1 MACGVVSQTEPEY
14 VVYFREADLAE
25 SAGGDALRA
34 EPVSV
39 EGGNT
44 VRTAQQLMEALLAG
58 HQDETLQSTIPA
70 GTQLLLLNVEGGQ
83 ARVDLSSAYANL
95 SGIRLTMADYAIAL
109 TLTQLPEIFS
119 VKITVR
125 GQELAYRDKQ
135 IFAARDVLLSPRGDV
150 VSTVTVQLYFR
161 SEAGELVPEERV
173 LELYEGDTQVG
184 AVVRAL
190 ENGPEEDSLSA
201 DHAGEFPRPFRV
213 AEEDVCYVNLSSAPA
228 GGFAG
233 DGCAFRGN
241 AVAAKISLLPGIRA
255 GGAVPGGWRICQKLW
270 PCEHCAALFGRMKKA
285 NGGGRTSCPAAVFMY
300 PKTAARQKRRQ

>member
-1 MACGVVSQTEPEY
+1 MRRIWAGLLCAVIALAGPVACGVVSQTEPAY
-14 VVYFREADLAE
+14 VGYFREADLAE

-58 HQDETLQSTIPA
+58 PQDETLQSTIPA

-201 DHAGEFPRPFRV
+201 VMPENFRV
-213 AEEDVCYVNLSSAPA
+213 RSVWQEEDVCYVNLSSAQLEDLPETDA
-228 GGFAG
+228 LSAAMLSLQRSLCSLESVQEVRFLVDGEFARSYG
-233 DGCAFRGN
+233 PVNIAQPYSEG
-241 AVAAKISLLPGIRA
+241 
-255 GGAVPGGWRICQKLW
+255 
-270 PCEHCAALFGRMKKA
+270 
-285 NGGGRTSCPAAVFMY
+285 
-300 PKTAARQKRRQ
+300 

>member
-1 MACGVVSQTEPEY
+1 MRRIWAGLLCAVIALAGTVACGVVSQTEPEY

-58 HQDETLQSTIPA
+58 PQDETLQSTIPA

-201 DHAGEFPRPFRV
+201 VMPENFRV
-213 AEEDVCYVNLSSAPA
+213 RSVWQEEDVCY
-228 GGFAG
+228 
-233 DGCAFRGN
+233 
-241 AVAAKISLLPGIRA
+241 
-255 GGAVPGGWRICQKLW
+255 WRICRRRMRFPRQCCRCKDLFAPW
-270 PCEHCAALFGRMKKA
+270 NPCRRCGSWWMENLPEAMAL
-285 NGGGRTSCPAAVFMY
+285 
-300 PKTAARQKRRQ
+300 